1 TVRDPHM
8 VEGLTRR
15 IATLAL
21 DRRAGVALSPEIE
34 SAACGLLRGLLIL
47 LDHDTPPEM
56 SARGKDIQAGWRR
69 LTAHIQEHLHAIGG
83 VRDLVKLSGFTR
95 SHFARAFR
103 LQMGISPRE
112 YLIHARIALAKE
124 LLRESALS
132 VTEVAQRTGYSEIFR
147 FSRQFKQR
155 TGLTPSD
162 YRTRQSAG

>member
-1 TVRDPHM
+1 MRDPHM
-8 VEGLTRR
+8 VKGLTRR

-21 DRRAGVALSPEIE
+21 DRRAGVALSPDVD

-47 LDHDTPPEM
+47 LDHDTPPEI
-56 SARGKDIQAGWRR
+56 SPRRKDLQSGWRR
-69 LTAHIQEHLHAIGG
+69 VTAHIQEHLHAIGG
-83 VRDLVKLSGFTR
+83 VGDLVKLSGYTR

-112 YLIHARIALAKE
+112 YLINTRISLAKE

-132 VTEVAQRTGYSEIFR
+132 VTEVAQRAGYGEIFR

-162 YRTRQSAG
+162 YRSRQSDG